1 MKILGLNLLHADSSA
16 CLVVDGKIICGLD
29 EERVNRI
36 KHSGAFPI
44 NAIRFCIEH
53 SGLKISELDFIVTNS
68 NPNSNIYSKIKFFLK
83 NFIKIDKSAIF
94 NINKKLFNND
104 LNNFIRESEFKGSL
118 VNIDHHL
125 SHVASAFFCSTF
137 DTSANVSIDGSGD
150 FASTTIGYAINDKIK
165 ITDTVLFPH
174 SLGIFYQVITN
185 FLGFKNHGDEYKVMG
200 MAAYGK
206 PSLINLL
213 SNIIFHDTKNI
224 FRLNLK
230 YFKHHTKL
238 KSFDIING
246 KVLINQIYHQNLLEN
261 LFGFSERKI
270 NEKLENFHY
279 DLACSVQ
286 HVYEDFFFKIL
297 NIAYK
302 KFPHN
307 NLTLSGGCAMNS
319 LANGKIKKNTK
330 FKNVFIQP
338 ASGDGGGSL
347 GSAIY
352 LSSKYEKVKR
362 SRLFTSL
369 IGKEFSSND
378 CYSSIKKY
386 PHLKNYQIEKLH
398 QEELNTKV
406 CEIIKNTG
414 VVGRFVGRC
423 EWGSR
428 ALGNRSILAD
438 PSNPNIKDIINLKIK
453 KRESFRP
460 FAPSILHEYGN
471 EWFENY
477 EFIPHMMQVLIVKK
491 EKLQII
497 PAVTHID
504 GTGRV
509 QSVSI
514 DSNEK
519 YYNLIKKFNDLYGI
533 PIILNTSFNE
543 NEPIVFTPE
552 NAIETFLKSRMD
564 ALILEN
570 YLIIRK

>member
-16 CLVVDGKIICGLD
+16 CLVIDGKIICGLD

-36 KHSGAFPI
+36 KHSGGFPI
-44 NAIRFCIEH
+44 NAIRFCMEY

-68 NPNSNIYSKIKFFLK
+68 NPNSNIYNKIKFFLK

-94 NINKKLFNND
+94 NINNKLFNND
-104 LNNFIRESEFKGSL
+104 LSNFINESEFKGRL

-137 DTSANVSIDGSGD
+137 DSSANVSIDGSGD
-150 FASTTIGYAINDKIK
+150 FVSTTIGYTKNDKIK
-165 ITDTVLFPH
+165 IIDTVLFPH
-174 SLGIFYQVITN
+174 SLGTFYQVITN

-206 PSLINLL
+206 PSLIDLL
-213 SNIIFHDTKNI
+213 SNIIFHDDKNI

-238 KSFDIING
+238 KSFDIVNG
-246 KVLINQIYHQNLLEN
+246 KVLINRVYHQTLLEN
-261 LFGFSERKI
+261 LFGFSERRI
-270 NEKLENFHY
+270 NDKLETFHY
-279 DLACSVQ
+279 DLASSVQ
-286 HVYEDFFFKIL
+286 KIYEEFFFKIL
-297 NIAYK
+297 KIAYN
-302 KFPHN
+302 KFPSN

-319 LANGKIKKNTK
+319 LANGKIKQNTK

-352 LSSKYEKVKR
+352 LSSKYDKVKR

-369 IGKEFSSND
+369 IGKEFSSSD
-378 CYSSIKKY
+378 CYNSIKKY
-386 PHLKNYQIEKLH
+386 PDLKNYQIEKLNAE
-398 QEELNTKV
+398 QLNTQV
-406 CEIIKNTG
+406 CMIIKNTG

-428 ALGNRSILAD
+428 ALGNRSIIAD

-471 EWFENY
+471 DWYENY
-477 EFIPHMMQVLIVKK
+477 EFIPHMMQVLKVKK
-491 EKLQII
+491 EKLTII

-509 QSVSI
+509 QSVNI

-533 PIILNTSFNE
+533 PMILNTSFNE

-552 NAIETFLKSRMD
+552 NAIETFLKSKMD
-564 ALILEN
+564 ALILED